1 MERRRLGSLEVSAI
15 GLGCMGMAG
24 VSGMA
29 AMYGP
34 VDRAEAIAT
43 LHRALELGIDF
54 LDTAVVYGPF
64 GNEELLGE
72 ALADR
77 RDRATIAT
85 KFGFRIVDGKASGV
99 DSRPAHIRA
108 VCEASLKRLRTDRID
123 LFYQHRVDPSVPIE
137 DVVGTPADL
146 KREGKIRAIGLSE
159 AGPETIRRAH
169 ATHPVDAL
177 QSEWS
182 LWERTVEPDIL
193 PVCRALGIG
202 FVPYSPLG
210 RGFLTGQAQRAEA
223 LPAGDYRKGDPR
235 YQGANFD
242 ANMALVDAVG
252 AVAARHPAPGGTPG
266 DGRTATLAQVAIA
279 WLLAQGPD
287 VVPIP
292 GCKRR
297 ATLEDTAGAAALTL
311 SAQDLDELAA
321 AAPVGATAGERYGNP
336 AMLKMVRL

>member
-1 MERRRLGSLEVSAI
+1 MERRRLGSLEVSAL

-43 LHRALELGIDF
+43 LHRALEIGMDF
-54 LDTAVVYGPF
+54 LDTAEVYGPF
-64 GNEELLGE
+64 ANEDLLGE

-77 RDRATIAT
+77 RDEATIAT
-85 KFGFRIVDGKASGV
+85 KFGFRIRDGRAQGV
-99 DSRPAHIRA
+99 DSSPANIRA

-123 LFYQHRVDPSVPIE
+123 LFYQHRVDPAVPIE
-137 DVVGTPADL
+137 DVVGTLADL
-146 KREGKIRAIGLSE
+146 KREGKILGLGLSE
-159 AGPETIRRAH
+159 AGADTLRRAH
-169 ATHPVDAL
+169 ATHPIDAL

-182 LWERTVEPDIL
+182 LWERTIETDIL
-193 PVCRALGIG
+193 PLVRELGIG

-210 RGFLTGQAQRAEA
+210 RGFLAGSAKRAEE
-223 LPAGDYRKGDPR
+223 LPDGDYRNTDPR
-235 YQGANFD
+235 YQGANYD
-242 ANMALVDAVG
+242 ANMAV
-252 AVAARHPAPGGTPG
+252 VAAVKQVADRHDAST
-266 DGRTATLAQVAIA
+266 AQVAIA

-287 VVPIP
+287 IVPIP

-297 ATLEDTAGAAALTL
+297 ATLEDTAAAASLTL
-311 SAQDLDELAA
+311 TTQDLAALDA
-321 AAPVGATAGERYGNP
+321 AAPIGATAGERYGNP

>member
-1 MERRRLGSLEVSAI
+1 MERRRLGSLEVSAL

-43 LHRALELGIDF
+43 LHRALEIGMDF
-54 LDTAVVYGPF
+54 LDTAEVYGPF
-64 GNEELLGE
+64 ANEELLGE

-77 RDRATIAT
+77 RDKATIAT
-85 KFGFRIVDGKASGV
+85 KFGFRIRDGKASGV
-99 DSRPAHIRA
+99 DSSPANIRA

-123 LFYQHRVDPSVPIE
+123 LFYQHRVDPAVPIE
-137 DVVGTPADL
+137 DVVGTLADL
-146 KREGKIRAIGLSE
+146 KQEGKIRAIGLSE
-159 AGPETIRRAH
+159 AGADTIRRAH
-169 ATHPVDAL
+169 ATHPIDAL

-182 LWERTVEPDIL
+182 LWERTIETDIL
-193 PVCRALGIG
+193 PVVRELGIG

-210 RGFLTGQAQRAEA
+210 RGFLAGTAQRAED
-223 LPAGDYRKGDPR
+223 LPQGDYRKTDPR
-235 YQGANFD
+235 YQGANYD
-242 ANMALVDAVG
+242 ANMRV
-252 AVAARHPAPGGTPG
+252 VAAVRQVADRHKAST
-266 DGRTATLAQVAIA
+266 AQVAIA
-279 WLLAQGPD
+279 WLMAQGPD

-297 ATLEDTAGAAALTL
+297 TTLEDTAAAATLTL
-311 SAQDLDELAA
+311 TAEDLAALDA
-321 AAPVGATAGERYGNP
+321 AAPIGATAGERYGNP

>member
-1 MERRRLGSLEVSAI
+1 MERRRLGSLEVSAL

-43 LHRALELGIDF
+43 LHRALEIGMDF
-54 LDTAVVYGPF
+54 LDTAEVYGPF
-64 GNEELLGE
+64 ANEELLGE

-77 RDRATIAT
+77 RDKATIAT
-85 KFGFRIVDGKASGV
+85 KFGFRIRDGKASGV
-99 DSRPAHIRA
+99 DSSPANIRA
-108 VCEASLKRLRTDRID
+108 VCEASLRRLRTDRID
-123 LFYQHRVDPSVPIE
+123 LFYQHRVDPAVPIE
-137 DVVGTPADL
+137 DVVGTLADL

-159 AGPETIRRAH
+159 AGADTIRRAH
-169 ATHPVDAL
+169 ATHPIDAL

-182 LWERTVEPDIL
+182 LWERTIETDIL
-193 PVCRALGIG
+193 PLVRELGIG

-210 RGFLTGQAQRAEA
+210 RGFLAGTAQRAED
-223 LPAGDYRKGDPR
+223 LPEGDYRKTDPR
-235 YQGANFD
+235 YQGANYD
-242 ANMALVDAVG
+242 ANMAV
-252 AVAARHPAPGGTPG
+252 VAAVKQVADRHKAST
-266 DGRTATLAQVAIA
+266 AQVAIA
-279 WLLAQGPD
+279 WLLAQGRD

-297 ATLEDTAGAAALTL
+297 ATLEDTAAAASLTL
-311 SAQDLDELAA
+311 STDDLAALDA
-321 AAPVGATAGERYGNP
+321 AAPIGATAGERYGNP

>member
-1 MERRRLGSLEVSAI
+1 
-15 GLGCMGMAG
+15 MGMAG

-43 LHRALELGIDF
+43 LHRALEIGMDF
-54 LDTAVVYGPF
+54 LDTAEIYGPF

-85 KFGFRIVDGKASGV
+85 KFGFRIVDGKPRGT
-99 DSRPAHIRA
+99 DSSPANIRA

-123 LFYQHRVDPSVPIE
+123 LFYQHRVDPAVPIE
-137 DVVGTPADL
+137 EVVGTLADL
-146 KREGKIRAIGLSE
+146 KREGKILGIGLSE
-159 AGPETIRRAH
+159 AGADTIRRAH
-169 ATHPVDAL
+169 ATHPIDAL

-182 LWERTVEPDIL
+182 LWERTIETDIL
-193 PVCRALGIG
+193 PVVRELGIG

-210 RGFLTGQAQRAEA
+210 RGFLAGTAQRAEA
-223 LPAGDYRKGDPR
+223 LPEGDYRKTDPR
-235 YQGANFD
+235 YQGANYD
-242 ANMALVDAVG
+242 ANMAV
-252 AVAARHPAPGGTPG
+252 VAAVKGIADRLGAS
-266 DGRTATLAQVAIA
+266 TAQIAIA

-297 ATLEDTAGAAALTL
+297 ATLGDTAGAAALNL
-311 SAQDLDELAA
+311 SSEDLAALDA
-321 AAPVGATAGERYGNP
+321 AAPVGATAGDRYGSP